1 MVSALLSLGSANPL
15 LSSLPASPQCLT
27 GEGGGGERRQ
37 SEAIPLPGSGKPSQP
52 HTKLGHRGA
61 DSVSVVTPASSSVP
75 GHSKAFWEE
84 SLEQPRMWAQER
96 TLREERHNNDLQS
109 RARSIHKSTPVSQR
123 LLCACRTVGVVHS
136 CKQVHSPPKSLACDQ
151 YEKFRPGCCLCRL
164 QMRHCPRATKL
175 EVEAAS
181 AV

>member
-1 MVSALLSLGSANPL
+1 MPY
-15 LSSLPASPQCLT
+15 
-27 GEGGGGERRQ
+27 GGGRGWREEAKRSHPTARLGET
-37 SEAIPLPGSGKPSQP
+37 IPAAHQ
-52 HTKLGHRGA
+52 LGHRGA

-75 GHSKAFWEE
+75 GRSKAFWEE
-84 SLEQPRMWAQER
+84 RLEQPRMWAQER
-96 TLREERHNNDLQS
+96 TLREERHNNDFQS

-175 EVEAAS
+175 EAEAAS